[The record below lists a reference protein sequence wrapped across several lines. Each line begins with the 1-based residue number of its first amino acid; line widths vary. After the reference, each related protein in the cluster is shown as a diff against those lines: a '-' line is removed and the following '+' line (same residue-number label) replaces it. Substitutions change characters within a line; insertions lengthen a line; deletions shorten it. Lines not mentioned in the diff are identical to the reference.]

1 MPLYHSSTAAQYQ
14 PVVPPAVG
22 KADGLANI
30 TAGVFLLF
38 LPLSFAL
45 GAAWY
50 KKYRYERRLSILR
63 QQIATLERLWQ
74 ISHKE

>member
-1 MPLYHSSTAAQYQ
+1 MPLYHSSTAAQHQ
-14 PVVPPAVG
+14 PARPSSVG
-22 KADGLANI
+22 EADGFANI
-30 TAGVFLLF
+30 LAGGFLLF

-50 KKYRYERRLSILR
+50 RRYLSYRRTAILS

-74 ISHKE
+74 ISHK